1 MSMQLVSR
9 RQRLNKKL
17 IQSRFDKACHSY
29 ATHNFVQHQIAE
41 HLLSLLPAVDK
52 PVSRLV
58 DLGCGPGPNWN
69 RLKPLGQCY
78 IGIDLSHRML
88 NAHPA
93 SSRLAPKQLDIS
105 HTLLLQA
112 DMEQL
117 PLADASVDLIFSS
130 MAVQWAHCRDGL
142 IKELARVLKPGAS
155 AFLSMPLQGTLQP
168 LADIRHRIDS
178 QLQVNAQPSL
188 SSWQSSIDGCDL
200 LRIQDASQRSFS
212 QYFSNLSELLHSIKG
227 VGAGANSAAPLTRQT
242 LQKLSKSYER
252 QRNELG
258 LPLHYKVGFFHL
270 QRIKDA

>member
-41 HLLSLLPAVDK
+41 HLLNFLPVKDK

-58 DLGCGPGPNWN
+58 DLGCGPGPNWSA
-69 RLKPLGQCY
+69 LKPLAQCY

-88 NAHPA
+88 NAHPE
-93 SSRLAPKQLDIS
+93 SSLLAPKHTDIS
-105 HTLLLQA
+105 HTFLLQA

-142 IKELARVLKPGAS
+142 ISELARILKPGAS
-155 AFLSMPLQGTLQP
+155 AFLSMPLQGSLQP

-178 QLQVNAQPSL
+178 QLQVNP
-188 SSWQSSIDGCDL
+188 QSSFDCWQTNIDGCDL

-212 QYFSNLSELLHSIKG
+212 QHFPGLGELLQSIKG
-227 VGAGANSAAPLTRQT
+227 VGAGANSATPLTRQT
-242 LQKLSKSYER
+242 LQKLSKGYEN

-270 QRIKDA
+270 QRN